1 VKRRKIVSK
10 VELREKFN
18 FDIKIKTMHK
28 TLKIEGMTCGHCKMK
43 VENTLNDLSSV
54 DSAEVDL
61 IDGTCEVEL
70 NTDIN
75 SDDLNKII
83 ADAGYTL
90 VEIS

>member
-1 VKRRKIVSK
+1 M
-10 VELREKFN
+10 L
-18 FDIKIKTMHK
+18 K

-43 VENTLNDLSSV
+43 VENTLNGLNQV

-61 IDGTCEVEL
+61 IDDSCEVEM

-75 SDDLNKII
+75 GDELKKII

-90 VEIS
+90 VDVD